1 MATGATRVSITPDVA
16 GKYKTPGGP
25 LQGVRVL
32 DFSAMVSGPMATSL
46 LADQGA
52 DVIKV
57 EQPGSGDLIRYIGC
71 SRAGMSAIFN
81 TINRNKRSIALDLS
95 TERGLELALEL
106 VKTADVV
113 VENFRPGVA
122 ERMGLGYKALLAVKP
137 ELVYASIRGFG
148 SSGPRADQRVYDLVI
163 QALSGMAA
171 SQGRD
176 GRPEFVHNIVCDKTS
191 AIYAAQAISAALFAR
206 ERGAGGQQLEL
217 CMLDAS
223 VAFLWP
229 DVMQDRSWL
238 GDGVSAP
245 APLADLLD
253 AQPTADGWVAVLAIS
268 DEEFAG
274 LARALGKPQLVDDPR
289 FSELQSRM
297 EHGAEMSAA
306 IKEVS
311 STLASADFLARLE
324 AEGVPCAPVNTSEQ
338 LIDDPQILANGLL
351 QEIEHP
357 HCGPMRV
364 PGPVARFEGTPAEL
378 HSPSPLLGEHSD
390 QLLAELGLNEKE
402 IAVLREQGNVA

>member
-1 MATGATRVSITPDVA
+1 VATGATRVSITPDVA

-57 EQPGSGDLIRYIGC
+57 EQPGAGDLIRYIGC

-122 ERMGLGYKALLAVKP
+122 ERMGLGYKALLAVNP

-229 DVMQDRSWL
+229 
-238 GDGVSAP
+238 
-245 APLADLLD
+245 

-311 STLASADFLARLE
+311 STLTSADFLARLE

-390 QLLAELGLNEKE
+390 QLLAELGLNEEE
-402 IAVLREQGNVA
+402 IAVLHERGNVA